1 MGCERN
7 EPKYLRIIFEGGDLA
22 CYFYENFLMQFSLSE
37 LTKRNPLFP
46 AHLCHLTFVG
56 GGPFN
61 QS

>member
-22 CYFYENFLMQFSLSE
+22 CYFYENSLIQFSLSE

-56 GGPFN
+56 GDQFN